1 MRAPK
6 SQGPRPEKSYFDW
19 KVKSVKPPKTP
30 RVINL
35 VAICQISADIYLL
48 THSQGLNNYGIIIEC
63 HHNTQSK

>member
-35 VAICQISADIYLL
+35 VAICQISADI
-48 THSQGLNNYGIIIEC
+48 
-63 HHNTQSK
+63 